1 MAIAPDV
8 SGRSQPPDMEDYQQ
22 RSMWPST
29 KQALMK
35 TDQRRQRVQ
44 PAIGA
49 DLDQLL
55 ARDNTFAD
63 EQTFEE
69 LVRFSKIAITHQE
82 SLARLWKNKQ
92 ANAVGLLR
100 EQLDSLQQRRIE
112 SERKKKEILDEHAAE
127 IFHSYP
133 DGDEEM
139 LDPVSI
145 GEGFICNSEPA
156 SSWSSVPDSASS
168 LSEYEENNSTEYWRE
183 KAKALDSLLS
193 ESLKREDSLNG
204 QLRESIAEL
213 PSRLSGEL
221 HEQFKRFDNFLRFTL
236 RKAPVVFGHQDTELR
251 YRFIHNAF
259 PTLTEE
265 EVIGKTDEEIYQG
278 MGVPELMEFKRQV
291 IRTKVPD
298 KQEIKFHTNMFGS
311 KTFMIAVDPVLD
323 TNDVCV
329 GLNYVAMDVTLQVA
343 KREKLAKVQE
353 EEAVTSAM
361 ESELNKTIYITEET
375 MRAKQMLAT
384 MSHEIRSPLSG
395 VISMASILAR
405 TPLNEDQ
412 KLKVDFMIKSG
423 NDVLEL
429 INDIL
434 DLSKVEAGA
443 MTFEAKKFRP
453 REVVKHVVQMASTS
467 VAAENKTLQ
476 VDADVS
482 EDVPLE
488 VIGDV
493 LRIRQVLTNLVSNS
507 VKFTHKGKVSIVVR
521 VVGPPSFKNR
531 DYMKPKQ
538 SSGCECGD
546 TSQQQMERSAL
557 HVPMTVSSSLEVT
570 PHIFHNNE
578 LTEPLLTPV
587 NNNGVMF
594 PESNLRTVSRDERL
608 LSSVKSSNICQRDD
622 ISGDVTTALD
632 KQRSEEQNSAS
643 SFSSRNAVEREALA
657 STDGQ
662 FKDIMWIEF
671 QIVDTGIGI
680 SESAISTLFKRYS
693 QASSTHA
700 RKYGGTGLG
709 LHICK
714 QLVELMGGSI
724 TVLSKVK
731 DGSVF
736 SFKLPLRKQD
746 PSSPISNDETEF
758 LRDGDQEDVTYTD
771 APGSLQFNSDVTS
784 PKNAS
789 HPVPKPQN
797 RRRKVNY
804 MSLRPEFHTPS
815 GTRFDRYNPATEFL
829 SQTRTTMEPVSTV
842 DVKLLQNEECFPR
855 PNSSAHLNTQGASL
869 HAAAFQYAKAGFDKD
884 DPVKSHHRSNT
895 SLAHRLHGGRVRKC
909 VQQNIRS
916 SPGQGNIKKMEKTQ
930 NSERRAAPELLPA
943 AKIVKYS
950 RPFRIL
956 VAEDDPV
963 NVKVATQMMIA
974 LGHELKV
981 VNNGADAVQAVQ
993 QGTYDVVLMDVHMP
1007 VMGGLEATQHIRKY
1021 EETINDTGRTQQGAT
1036 AAINGSHDT
1045 SLRRKKR
1052 RIPIIAMTADA
1063 LTDNIEE
1070 CAKHG
1075 MDNFIAKP
1083 VNLEKLEELLIQYVP
1098 SLDYDSI

>member
-1 MAIAPDV
+1 
-8 SGRSQPPDMEDYQQ
+8 
-22 RSMWPST
+22 
-29 KQALMK
+29 MK
-35 TDQRRQRVQ
+35 TDQRKPRLQ
-44 PAIGA
+44 PAT
-49 DLDQLL
+49 DLEQLL
-55 ARDNTFAD
+55 KGDNTFAD
-63 EQTFEE
+63 EQTFED
-69 LVRFSKIAITHQE
+69 LMRFSKIAISHQE
-82 SLARLWKNKQ
+82 SLARLWKNRQ

-100 EQLDSLQQRRIE
+100 EQLDSLHQRRIE
-112 SERKKKEILDEHAAE
+112 SERKKKKILDEHAAE
-127 IFHSYP
+127 RFFSYP

-139 LDPVSI
+139 IDPVTI

-156 SSWSSVPDSASS
+156 SSGSSVPDTASS
-168 LSEYEENNSTEYWRE
+168 LSEYEENNSSDYWRE
-183 KAKALDSLLS
+183 KAKALDTLLS
-193 ESLKREDSLNG
+193 ESLKREDQLSGKLQESL
-204 QLRESIAEL
+204 AEL

-278 MGVPELMEFKRQV
+278 MGVPELMEFKREV

-311 KTFMIAVDPVLD
+311 KTFMIAVEPVLD

-343 KREKLAKVQE
+343 KREKLAKLEE
-353 EEAVTSAM
+353 EEAVQIAM

-467 VAAENKTLQ
+467 VAADNKTLH
-476 VDADVS
+476 VEADVS
-482 EDVPLE
+482 QDVPLE
-488 VIGDV
+488 VVGDV

-521 VVGPPSFKNR
+521 VVEPPSFKNR
-531 DYMKPKQ
+531 DLTKPRQ
-538 SSGCECGD
+538 LSEWECGD
-546 TSQQQMERSAL
+546 SSQQPTERPASP
-557 HVPMTVSSSLEVT
+557 VPMTDSPLEA
-570 PHIFHNNE
+570 PHIFHKNG
-578 LTEPLLTPV
+578 LAEPLSTPV
-587 NNNGVMF
+587 SNTGVMF
-594 PESNLRTVSRDERL
+594 PESNFRTVSRDERL
-608 LSSVKSSNICQRDD
+608 LSSVKQSNMFQRDGM
-622 ISGDVTTALD
+622 SGAVVIALD
-632 KQRSEEQNSAS
+632 KQRTGEQISAS
-643 SFSSRNAVEREALA
+643 SLSSRTAAEREALA
-657 STDGQ
+657 NRDEGV
-662 FKDIMWIEF
+662 KNVMWVEF

-680 SESAISTLFKRYS
+680 SELALPNLFKRYS

-714 QLVELMGGSI
+714 QLVELMGGNIS
-724 TVLSKVK
+724 VRSKEK
-731 DGSVF
+731 DGSMF
-736 SFKLPLRKQD
+736 SFQLPLRTVQQG
-746 PSSPISNDETEF
+746 PSNPISNDETEC

-771 APGSLQFNSDVTS
+771 APGSLHFNTDMSS
-784 PKNAS
+784 PRN
-789 HPVPKPQN
+789 VPYPLPRPQN
-797 RRRKVNY
+797 RRHKVNY
-804 MSLRPEFHTPS
+804 LPLRPEFHTSS
-815 GTRFDRYNPATEFL
+815 GMRFDRWNPATEFL
-829 SQTRTTMEPVSTV
+829 SPMREMHATMEPSSAVET
-842 DVKLLQNEECFPR
+842 KLVQYEHCPR
-855 PNSSAHLNTQGASL
+855 PDSSAHLDTQGANL
-869 HAAAFQYAKAGFDKD
+869 HAAAFQYPKGFDKE
-884 DPVKSHHRSNT
+884 DPVKSHHRSNSSST
-895 SLAHRLHGGRVRKC
+895 NRLHGGRVRKS
-909 VQQNIRS
+909 VQHSIRS
-916 SPGQGNIKKMEKTQ
+916 PPVQGNTRKMEKTQ
-930 NSERRAAPELLPA
+930 TSEKRAAREPLPA
-943 AKIVKYS
+943 AKVVKYS

-1007 VMGGLEATQHIRKY
+1007 VMGGLEATHHIRKY
-1021 EETINDTGRTQQGAT
+1021 EETLDETGRTQQGAT
-1036 AAINGSHDT
+1036 AAINGPSDM
-1045 SLRRKKR
+1045 SVRRRKR

-1063 LTDNIEE
+1063 LTDNIDE

-1083 VNLEKLEELLIQYVP
+1083 VNLEKLEELLIKHVP
-1098 SLDYDSI
+1098 SLDYDST